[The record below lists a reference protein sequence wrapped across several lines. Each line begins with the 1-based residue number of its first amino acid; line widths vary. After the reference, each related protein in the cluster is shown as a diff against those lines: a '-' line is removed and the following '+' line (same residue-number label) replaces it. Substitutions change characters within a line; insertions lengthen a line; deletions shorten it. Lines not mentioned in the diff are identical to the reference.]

1 MPPEQNPLTAL
12 RAAADAVREQLQ
24 VNGFDAAGV
33 QRLSE
38 FIEGQRAQLPEASRE
53 GVINALG
60 CFLGECIAQ
69 TYQGEWATGPDGTTG
84 IGLRDKLFL
93 NPFYRVGQQLKHS
106 LADSVM
112 TFFEQIP
119 ARLEAEPVRKNW
131 I

>member
-12 RAAADAVREQLQ
+12 RAAADAVRQQLQ
-24 VNGFDAAGV
+24 VNSFDAAGV

-38 FIEGQRAQLPEASRE
+38 FIETQRAQLPAASRE

-84 IGLRDKLFL
+84 IGLRNKLFL
-93 NPFYRVGQQLKHS
+93 NPFYHVEQQLKHGT
-106 LADSVM
+106 AKSVKA
-112 TFFEQIP
+112 FFEQIA
-119 ARLEAEPVRKNW
+119 ARLEVEIPRKNW